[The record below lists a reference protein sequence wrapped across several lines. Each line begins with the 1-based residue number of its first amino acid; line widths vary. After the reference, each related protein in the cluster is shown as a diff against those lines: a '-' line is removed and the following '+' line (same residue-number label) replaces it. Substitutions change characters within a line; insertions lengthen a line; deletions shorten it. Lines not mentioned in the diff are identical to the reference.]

1 MGRRRRSLL
10 ESRGSSPR
18 LDDVW
23 TADMEEA
30 FHQKGG
36 QGGASGTGGAPPN
49 LDDEPSDIEVPIA
62 ALSPAPLRFSAGTV
76 PSSMPESFPGLTP
89 GSAGSTA
96 YPAPVHASGHA
107 SGPGAGGQ
115 TQFEHVL
122 RGSFA
127 QDGMAPLSVDDALR
141 RDARIPS
148 PAPDLEPSPSGQVH
162 SLAGYERPRQAVDA
176 PVASDLFG
184 DGPGF
189 EEFEKSSPPTDEFQ
203 SSQLLED
210 VGQPYA
216 TPYTVPEPPPIPGI
230 LDRFTPPPAQRTEIG
245 SRRKKPEYLAETPQ
259 AKARYEPTPSPER
272 RKIAPRTEEKL
283 REEPPGMSP
292 LALLIGIGSVLLV
305 VMGLVTLV
313 IALMIAFSSRG
324 NDEDNSLNREPVSGG
339 VEIRDNVGD
348 PATDGD
354 GTPASNELTVP
365 EREVAP
371 EPEIDPSVP
380 VPVIGPPKLPALP
393 APTPEPP
400 PPVVPVPPPEPPK
413 AIDKGTLK
421 IRSNRRVLIY
431 VNGQAIG
438 YTPQEFQGPPG
449 TYTVLAMVPG
459 QPNTKQSREV
469 TIDAEHP
476 LLGVDFSF

>member
-30 FHQKGG
+30 FR
-36 QGGASGTGGAPPN
+36 QGGASGGGGEPASN
-49 LDDEPSDIEVPIA
+49 LDDESSDIEVPIA
-62 ALSPAPLRFSAGTV
+62 ALSPAPLRFSAGTAPV
-76 PSSMPESFPGLTP
+76 GSVGTGSMQEGYGGLH
-89 GSAGSTA
+89 SGSTA
-96 YPAPVHASGHA
+96 YPAPVN
-107 SGPGAGGQ
+107 
-115 TQFEHVL
+115 ENVL
-122 RGSFA
+122 RGPLAHDSA
-127 QDGMAPLSVDDALR
+127 APLSVDDALR

-148 PAPDLEPSPSGQVH
+148 PAPDLEPSPSVFPNQVPEVH
-162 SLAGYERPRQAVDA
+162 SLAGYERPRHAVDA

-189 EEFEKSSPPTDEFQ
+189 EEFEKNPPPTDEFT
-203 SSQLLED
+203 SQVLED

-216 TPYTVPEPPPIPGI
+216 TPYSVPEPPPIPGI

-245 SRRKKPEYLAETPQ
+245 SRRKKPEFLAETPQ

-292 LALLIGIGSVLLV
+292 LALMIGIGSVLLV

-324 NDEDNSLNREPVSGG
+324 NEEDDSLNREPVSGG

-348 PATDGD
+348 PPSQDGK
-354 GTPASNELTVP
+354 TPASQEMPVP
-365 EREVAP
+365 ERDAT
-371 EPEIDPSVP
+371 EPPVDPSVP
-380 VPVIGPPKLPALP
+380 VPVIGPPKLPVAP
-393 APTPEPP
+393 APPPEPEP

-449 TYTVLAMVPG
+449 KYTVLAMVPG
-459 QPNTKQSREV
+459 QPNTKQAREV
-469 TIDAEHP
+469 TISAEHP
-476 LLGVDFSF
+476 TLGVDFSF